1 MSIKLSG
8 GESSSSGVVSVRELT
23 RLERIGAHSHIRGLG
38 LDDSLDPRRTGSHGM
53 VGQAK
58 ARRAVGV
65 IYRMINE
72 GKVSENYLV
81 YYSDFAS
88 SLNTHFH
95 FHEFSQFQLHSRIS
109 IIVLHSSFHHLH
121 FKMNYFIKIIDR
133 WTRHPPGRQARHRQN
148 RHRHG
153 PCPTAWRGHALHDH
167 EWLRGVQ
174 SRNIQNRGFN
184 TGTAEIDWR
193 ADIGGGGGYGGGGG
207 GNSN

>member
-1 MSIKLSG
+1 VNTKWQEGVSRHRHRHRLLHFGFGFGFGFGYASAATYLHLPTATLLTTTRNNTRRQSSIITMSSIKLSG
-8 GESSSSGVVSVRELT
+8 GESSSAGVVSVRELT

-95 FHEFSQFQLHSRIS
+95 FLNSLNFNYTLRSQLHYTIHS
-109 IIVLHSSFHHLH
+109 II
-121 FKMNYFIKIIDR
+121 
-133 WTRHPPGRQARHRQN
+133 
-148 RHRHG
+148 
-153 PCPTAWRGHALHDH
+153 
-167 EWLRGVQ
+167 
-174 SRNIQNRGFN
+174 
-184 TGTAEIDWR
+184 
-193 ADIGGGGGYGGGGG
+193 
-207 GNSN
+207 